1 MRTGAAIEPVYR
13 DTNSELAAH
22 FDAAGEFG
30 WDLVCAVAANA
41 TPSGKVTTQ
50 AWDYIMD
57 VLLAALEHDG
67 PFDGIVLALHGAM
80 VTETNEDG
88 EGALLEALRQ
98 KVGPDIPICA
108 SLDLHANVTAR
119 MVANADG
126 LFSYRTYPHVDA
138 YDTGK
143 RAAAVLQQAMD
154 GNVRPRCLVATRP
167 QIVGANHGFTAA
179 GPMVELIRRCG
190 VHGDEPGI
198 LDVSVNAG
206 FPWADIEEA
215 GPSVT
220 VTYGDDG
227 ARAREI
233 AEAMMDTVWD
243 WRAEST
249 LETVSVGDAI
259 AHVVAAGPGD
269 KPFVLADFS
278 DSPGEGGY
286 GDSAVLLLAMLEAGF
301 ENAAFGTI
309 CDPDA
314 VITCQRAGVRGTVT
328 LSLGG
333 KYDGDTAKPLMIT
346 GEVVAISEGGFTFE
360 GPMTAGLR
368 TTMGNTVVLR
378 AGGIDAIISSARLQ
392 TLDCG
397 IFRSQGIDPE
407 TKSVLGVK
415 STHQFRAAFEPIAR
429 EVLLVDAG
437 GLTSRN
443 LANLSYRNVRRPV
456 WPLDED

>member
-1 MRTGAAIEPVYR
+1 MCGRAVWSP
-13 DTNSELAAH
+13 
-22 FDAAGEFG
+22 DA
-30 WDLVCAVAANA
+30 
-41 TPSGKVTTQ
+41 
-50 AWDYIMD
+50 
-57 VLLAALEHDG
+57 
-67 PFDGIVLALHGAM
+67 
-80 VTETNEDG
+80 
-88 EGALLEALRQ
+88 R
-98 KVGPDIPICA
+98 
-108 SLDLHANVTAR
+108 
-119 MVANADG
+119 
-126 LFSYRTYPHVDA
+126 
-138 YDTGK
+138 
-143 RAAAVLQQAMD
+143 
-154 GNVRPRCLVATRP
+154 RP

-243 WRAEST
+243 RRAEST

-286 GDSAVLLLAMLEAGF
+286 GDSAVLLLAMLEAGLD
-301 ENAAFGTI
+301 NAAFGTI

-378 AGGIDAIISSARLQ
+378 VGGIDAIISSARLQ